1 VGRGPHCSQEK
12 RMLILKLRKEEK
24 TYKDIQKP
32 FECSVKMVSNAIK
45 YEWKHENRGTIR
57 KTTDIDA

>member
-1 VGRGPHCSQEK
+1 
-12 RMLILKLRKEEK
+12 MLILKLRKEEK
-24 TYKDIQKP
+24 TYKDIQKT

-45 YEWKHENRGTIR
+45 YEWKHENRGTIH